1 MEGKKHPFLTVFVIL
16 VVFAVSLTAAVMI
29 ISKVFIRSDALAFSA
44 KIGVIP
50 VEGTILSSQKIIAQL
65 VKFKKD
71 NDIKAILLRIN
82 SPGGAVAPAQEIYR
96 EVQKT
101 VETKR
106 VVASLGSVA
115 ASGGYYIAAAADKI
129 VANPGTITGSI
140 GVIIEF
146 LRLEELL
153 EKIGVDLEVIKSGE
167 FKDIGSPTRKLTGRE
182 RELLNEFV
190 AEIQKQFVD
199 SVASG
204 RSLAIEKVQEIA
216 DGRIFSGA
224 KAKELGLVDVLGN
237 FEDAVEI
244 TKGLAGIEGDVA
256 LVYPRKSKL
265 ELWELFLDAALA
277 SSMEIIQKAKLRIQY
292 KWVGMLNASS
302 GMTGSNDD
310 AAPPQASG
318 ATPSSFLT
326 R

>member
-1 MEGKKHPFLTVFVIL
+1 MAGRKHPILTVFVIL
-16 VVFAVSLTAAVMI
+16 LVIALSLTAAMMI
-29 ISKVFIRSDALAFSA
+29 LSKVFMRPDTLRFSE

-50 VEGTILSSQKIIAQL
+50 IEGTIFSSQKIISQL

-71 NDIKAILLRIN
+71 NDIKAIILRID

-101 VETKR
+101 VGTKR

-153 EKIGVDLEVIKSGE
+153 QKIGVDLEVIKSGE
-167 FKDIGSPTRKLTGRE
+167 FKDIGSPARKLSERE
-182 RELLNEFV
+182 RELLHAFV
-190 AEIQKQFVD
+190 AEIQEQFVE

-204 RSLAIEKVQEIA
+204 RRLAVDKVQQIA

-224 KAKELGLVDVLGN
+224 KAKELGLVDLLGN

-244 TKGLAGIEGDVA
+244 TKGLAGIEGDAA
-256 LVYPRKSKL
+256 LVYPKKSKL
-265 ELWELFLDAALA
+265 ELWELFVDGALT
-277 SSMEIIQKAKLRIQY
+277 SFMEIIQKAKLRIQY
-292 KWVGMLNASS
+292 KWVGMISS
-302 GMTGSNDD
+302 NRSIRMDSPFRADVSMV
-310 AAPPQASG
+310 QV
-318 ATPSSFLT
+318 
-326 R
+326 